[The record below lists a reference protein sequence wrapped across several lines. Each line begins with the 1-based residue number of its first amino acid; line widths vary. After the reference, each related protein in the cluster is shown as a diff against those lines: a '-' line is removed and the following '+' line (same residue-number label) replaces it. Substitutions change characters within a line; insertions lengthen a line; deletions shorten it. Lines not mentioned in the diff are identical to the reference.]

1 MEKNWEAV
9 KKYYTEK
16 DSGYLDSSL
25 TVTKDTALHIA
36 VFSKNKELLEFLIKH
51 GRWRGEEREG
61 GWNIWGNTPLHG
73 AAATGDIE
81 MARIL
86 LKFDKSQLGHK
97 NNIGESPLFIAA
109 AFGRTEMVKFLVGN
123 VIEDINRES
132 SIMEKHR
139 RRKDSTSILR
149 IAILGNGIH
158 FGKT

>member
-16 DSGYLDSSL
+16 DSAYLDSSL
-25 TVTKDTALHIA
+25 TVTKDTALQIA

-86 LKFDKSQLGHK
+86 LELVFNPRNARDHLKSHK
-97 NNIGESPLFIAA
+97 L
-109 AFGRTEMVKFLVGN
+109 
-123 VIEDINRES
+123 
-132 SIMEKHR
+132 R
-139 RRKDSTSILR
+139 RNLCNKIIFKSKKL
-149 IAILGNGIH
+149 LY
-158 FGKT
+158 